1 VTEPLRPNWC
11 LVLGFLVPF
20 TVLGQI
26 DPIKRELIQVG
37 YNGSFEGHAPLAAYG
52 FFYDNQPN
60 FPQTNMTLRLAVA
73 PVYLDSELGIS
84 HALGTNTDIGIGL
97 AGGGFADSYE
107 EIDQGTFEPD
117 QSFTGHSGEI
127 SLSVYH
133 LFNPGALIPLNG
145 LVRGNYHYSAYVRD
159 DKTAP
164 DFELPPNHSTFH
176 VRSGLRFG
184 GREPTLL
191 PSLAME
197 LSVWYEGEFRM
208 QDGGYGFSGDRTL
221 EANSHLFWGEAY
233 LAYTLPELKHTFSIG
248 LTAGTSI
255 NADRLSAYRLGGLLP
270 LASEFPL
277 SLPGY
282 YYQELSAE
290 QFVLFGGNYIL
301 PLTKNQRWNLDFTG
315 SSAYVDYLDG
325 LEQPGHWN
333 SGVGGGV
340 LYRSSS
346 LKLMVAY
353 AYGIDAIRT
362 HGRGANSIGIWM
374 QIDLEHAKGYFT
386 PTEPGLWRGF
396 QRMFGL
402 FSD

>member
-1 VTEPLRPNWC
+1 
-11 LVLGFLVPF
+11 
-20 TVLGQI
+20 
-26 DPIKRELIQVG
+26 
-37 YNGSFEGHAPLAAYG
+37 
-52 FFYDNQPN
+52 
-60 FPQTNMTLRLAVA
+60 VA
-73 PVYLDSELGIS
+73 N
-84 HALGTNTDIGIGL
+84 A
-97 AGGGFADSYE
+97 
-107 EIDQGTFEPD
+107 Q
-117 QSFTGHSGEI
+117 
-127 SLSVYH
+127 
-133 LFNPGALIPLNG
+133 
-145 LVRGNYHYSAYVRD
+145 
-159 DKTAP
+159 
-164 DFELPPNHSTFH
+164 
-176 VRSGLRFG
+176 
-184 GREPTLL
+184 
-191 PSLAME
+191 
-197 LSVWYEGEFRM
+197 
-208 QDGGYGFSGDRTL
+208 
-221 EANSHLFWGEAY
+221 LFWGEAY

-248 LTAGTSI
+248 VTAGTSI

-315 SSAYVDYLDG
+315 ASAYVDYLDG